1 MSISPEPSPL
11 DGPDAAPPGGLADTP
26 GRAAGAGLSLASCA
40 RLLSENSTEFSLRS
54 PRSLAPWLAGAA
66 AGLLPNRSPPSS
78 SLRAELADA
87 AANRS
92 PGSLRAAPTSS
103 PPPNIAETASAPPPR
118 GAAAAWDAPPPA
130 APDDASRPANVS

>member
-11 DGPDAAPPGGLADTP
+11 DGPVEALLGGLADSP
-26 GRAAGAGLSLASCA
+26 GRGAGAGLSLASCA

-66 AGLLPNRSPPSS
+66 IGLLPNRSPPSS
-78 SLRAELADA
+78 SPCAALADA

-92 PGSLRAAPTSS
+92 PGSLRAAPASS
-103 PPPNIAETASAPPPR
+103 PPPNIAATASAPPLR
-118 GAAAAWDAPPPA
+118 DAAAAGAAPAPV
-130 APDDASRPANVS
+130 APDDASR